1 MIAKT
6 LLLMQRAGVEVEYC
20 KCPEQAEVWR
30 GGEGILQYLRRNS
43 GGQEPEY

>member
-30 GGEGILQYLRRNS
+30 GGRGYCNI
-43 GGQEPEY
+43 